1 MELNNLTERALDT
14 HPVSVSELNRLL
26 RETLEHTLPLLWVEG
41 EVSGWVR
48 AASGHVYFSLKDASA
63 QVRCVMWRARAQ
75 LLSFAPQNG
84 MRVSVRAL
92 VTVYEARAD
101 LQLVVESMRP
111 AGEGDLHEAF
121 VRLKAKL
128 AAEGL
133 FDVARKRSI
142 PLYPRAIGLVTSSGA
157 AALQDV
163 LATLAQRAPH
173 IPVFLYPSTVQG
185 VAAGVALRAALE
197 KAQSRVEADLLDV
210 ILLVR
215 GGGNIEDLNA
225 FNDESLVRQI
235 IKSPVAVVSGVGHEI
250 DFTLADFAADLRAA
264 TPTAAALLVSEG
276 FFAARGQLQ
285 RLTSVLQQ
293 SMRRYVEYA
302 QQNLDY
308 LSRCLVHPHARLA
321 LAEQKMWRLQER
333 LIHSRQQVMQR
344 FFSPYEALWAR
355 LLGARPG
362 FDFYEYRL
370 LGLSVRLQQCAFRG
384 LERKRHALNQIQ
396 TGLLA
401 LDPRAVLR
409 RGYAIVRTEQGS
421 VIREADE
428 VLDRTPIEIELKTGV
443 LYAITYVP
451 SSKGVRLKNFKN
463 VK

>member
-1 MELNNLTERALDT
+1 MEPNNLTERALDT

-26 RETLEHTLPLLWVEG
+26 RETLERTLPLLWVEG

-185 VAAGVALRAALE
+185 VGAGEALRAALE

-276 FFAARGQLQ
+276 FFAARSQLQ

-355 LLGARPG
+355 LLGARP
-362 FDFYEYRL
+362 
-370 LGLSVRLQQCAFRG
+370 
-384 LERKRHALNQIQ
+384 
-396 TGLLA
+396 
-401 LDPRAVLR
+401 
-409 RGYAIVRTEQGS
+409 
-421 VIREADE
+421 
-428 VLDRTPIEIELKTGV
+428 
-443 LYAITYVP
+443 
-451 SSKGVRLKNFKN
+451 
-463 VK
+463 